1 MLLFAQEGVERMG
14 RRKNSSALVSPER
27 VAAQLLRYSHE
38 RLADNDYAPG
48 LGDLI
53 RLIQYRR
60 GLPEQRRSRLV
71 AGWVRDERH

>member
-1 MLLFAQEGVERMG
+1 MG
-14 RRKNSSALVSPER
+14 RRKNNSRLVSPER
-27 VAAQLLRYSHE
+27 AVAQLLHYSDE
-38 RLADNDYAPG
+38 RLADRDYAPG

-60 GLPEQRRSRLV
+60 ELPQQGQCRLI

>member
-1 MLLFAQEGVERMG
+1 MG
-14 RRKNSSALVSPER
+14 RRKNRSTLVSPGR
-27 VAAQLLRYSHE
+27 AVAQLLRYSDE

-60 GLPEQRRSRLV
+60 ELPELRQSRLV

>member
-14 RRKNSSALVSPER
+14 RRKNNSMLVSPER
-27 VAAQLLRYSHE
+27 AVAQLLHYSDE
-38 RLADNDYAPG
+38 RLADRDYAPG

-60 GLPEQRRSRLV
+60 ELPQQGQCRLI